1 MAIDKIIRPDGEI
14 PIFGGES
21 EADELKIFGTE
32 TESVDITALLTNQN
46 AKDGWASGVDAN
58 GFPALSWFNAV
69 GHTFSYITALYLQDG
84 ITDWNTN
91 QSYYTNSL
99 AKSTVNGFTYISKT
113 GTAPSTP
120 NPGTNDPSTDSTNWR
135 LAFLDSANTVTFVP
149 TADYHPS
156 TKKYVDD
163 AIAGISITGVLTTD
177 DFLHI
182 QDQKAEGTNAGAS
195 IAGTQQRDLNTVLTN
210 TISGASLSSDDIILP
225 TGKYYIEA
233 RVPSFRAGTAI
244 AHLYNITDASEEVWG
259 QNAGSTSLADF
270 TYSEVSGIFEI
281 AAVKTFKINHFTQ
294 LAYDSGALGLGSRID
309 GLSNVEIYTD
319 VRIWKVG

>member
-32 TESVDITALLTNQN
+32 TESEDITLLLTNQN
-46 AKDGWASGVDAN
+46 AKDGWASGVDSN

-69 GHTFSYITALYLQDG
+69 GHTLSYITSLYLQDG

-99 AKSTVNGFTYISKT
+99 VKSPINGFTYISKT

-135 LAFLDSANTVTFVP
+135 LAFLDSANTVVYVP
-149 TADYHPS
+149 TSNYHPS

-163 AIAGISITGVLTTD
+163 AVAASSGGKILQEKTVNKTDTFTTASGTFTDITDLSITITPSSASNKIKVSFQLQIGN
-177 DFLHI
+177 
-182 QDQKAEGTNAGAS
+182 TNNGDYTFVRLIRDATP
-195 IAGTQQRDLNTVLTN
+195 IAIG
-210 TISGASLSSDDIILP
+210 
-225 TGKYYIEA
+225 
-233 RVPSFRAGTAI
+233 
-244 AHLYNITDASEEVWG
+244 DAV
-259 QNAGSTSLADF
+259 
-270 TYSEVSGIFEI
+270 
-281 AAVKTFKINHFTQ
+281 
-294 LAYDSGALGLGSRID
+294 GSRIQ
-309 GLSNVEIYTD
+309 STAAWRITD
-319 VRIWKVG
+319 VAGVMTVAIDFEDDPATTSPTTYKVQMTKSGGTALLNRSGTDTDNATFTRLASTFTVKEIGA